1 MLSMRSTTSSGVG
14 THTTSLPCWPTWGL
28 KSFCWAYAAGAKAN
42 SAAASADRMPFGIAR
57 NISSSFYL
65 SGNSVCGKSR
75 TGDGGREDLLDILQR
90 FGGVVGEARALAP
103 LEGHVARMRPPLHAI
118 HDIGETGA
126 ALGEVGRVDLRDIA
140 QADDLGARPG
150 AGDQGLH
157 LLGSQVLRLVDD
169 EILVD
174 EGATAHEIERL
185 DLDPGADQV
194 ARGGAAPFA
203 RVLVG
208 LVENVEI
215 ELKRSN
221 PKLYFLYFFAQQ

>member
-28 KSFCWAYAAGAKAN
+28 KSLCWAYAAGAKAN
-42 SAAASADRMPFGIAR
+42 SAAASADTMPFGIAR
-57 NISSSFYL
+57 NISSSFCL
-65 SGNSVCGKSR
+65 SGNSVCG
-75 TGDGGREDLLDILQR
+75 DGRGNLFDILQR

-103 LEGHVARMRPPLHAI
+103 LESDVARMRPAFHAI
-118 HDIGETGA
+118 DDIRQSRA
-126 ALGEVGRVDLRDIA
+126 ALREVRRVDLRDIA

-194 ARGGAAPFA
+194 ARGGAPPFA

-208 LVENVEI
+208 LV
-215 ELKRSN
+215 
-221 PKLYFLYFFAQQ
+221 

>member
-28 KSFCWAYAAGAKAN
+28 KSFCWASAAGAKAN

-57 NISSSFYL
+57 DISSSFCL

-75 TGDGGREDLLDILQR
+75 TGRRLAVFDILQR

-103 LEGHVARMRPPLHAI
+103 LESHVARMRPPLHAI
-118 HDIGETGA
+118 HDIGETRA
-126 ALGEVGRVDLRDIA
+126 ALGEVRRVDLRDIA

-157 LLGSQVLRLVDD
+157 LLS
-169 EILVD
+169 
-174 EGATAHEIERL
+174 
-185 DLDPGADQV
+185 
-194 ARGGAAPFA
+194 
-203 RVLVG
+203 
-208 LVENVEI
+208 
-215 ELKRSN
+215 
-221 PKLYFLYFFAQQ
+221 

>member
-1 MLSMRSTTSSGVG
+1 MRSTTSSGVG

-28 KSFCWAYAAGAKAN
+28 KSFCWACAAGAKAN
-42 SAAASADRMPFGIAR
+42 NAAASADRMPFGIAR
-57 NISSSFYL
+57 NISSSFCL

-75 TGDGGREDLLDILQR
+75 TGRRRARKFIRYILQR

-103 LEGHVARMRPPLHAI
+103 LEGDVARMRPALHAV
-118 HDIGETGA
+118 HHIGQSRA
-126 ALGEVGRVDLRDIA
+126 ALREVRRVDLRDIT

-157 LLGSQVLRLVDD
+157 LLGRQVLRLVDD

-174 EGATAHEIERL
+174 AGAAAHEIERL

-194 ARGGAAPFA
+194 ARGGAPPFA

-208 LVENVEI
+208 LV
-215 ELKRSN
+215 
-221 PKLYFLYFFAQQ
+221 

>member
-150 AGDQGLH
+150 AGDEGLHQAGGEREQGLAR
-157 LLGSQVLRLVDD
+157 SRLAEQGHEVDFR
-169 EILVD
+169 I
-174 EGATAHEIERL
+174 HEQIEREVL
-185 DLDPGADQV
+185 LAIARRDTPDVVLAVGVV
-194 ARGGAAPFA
+194 AH
-203 RVLVG
+203 G
-208 LVENVEI
+208 L
-215 ELKRSN
+215 
-221 PKLYFLYFFAQQ
+221 